1 MNNYILC
8 VLVCPHLQVDDTSL
22 TKNFYADRCGRC
34 RSFSYCRAGHKQECG
49 ASGEQRINV
58 KWAMG
63 EGLLVMEEEPGTE
76 ELDDQEDTRS
86 MEVLSPP
93 ENMFPHR
100 GSSDTCKLGSKT
112 YCPGEVLFR

>member
-1 MNNYILC
+1 MNIVRQERNILFEII
-8 VLVCPHLQVDDTSL
+8 LLNL
-22 TKNFYADRCGRC
+22 
-34 RSFSYCRAGHKQECG
+34 FSTPAPV
-49 ASGEQRINV
+49 NT
-58 KWAMG
+58 M
-63 EGLLVMEEEPGTE
+63 ME

>member
-1 MNNYILC
+1 MNIVRQERNILFEII
-8 VLVCPHLQVDDTSL
+8 LLNL
-22 TKNFYADRCGRC
+22 
-34 RSFSYCRAGHKQECG
+34 FSTPAPV
-49 ASGEQRINV
+49 NT
-58 KWAMG
+58 M
-63 EGLLVMEEEPGTE
+63 ME

-112 YCPGEVLFR
+112 YCPGEVLFK

>member
-1 MNNYILC
+1 MNIVRQERNILFEII
-8 VLVCPHLQVDDTSL
+8 LLNL
-22 TKNFYADRCGRC
+22 
-34 RSFSYCRAGHKQECG
+34 FSTPVPV
-49 ASGEQRINV
+49 NT
-58 KWAMG
+58 M
-63 EGLLVMEEEPGTE
+63 ME